1 MALTLGITIGCVAYP
16 TLLQSCAG
24 NLYGQGMVTSSASS
38 TLADRRGLWAFIL
51 GVILVTIGVLLHAP
65 MFWMG
70 RMNHFQLYGMPMG
83 WDMVVGMVAI
93 VGGVAI
99 AAYGLLPRNISGILS
114 QSQEIVVSP
123 PEDAPLSAAHWK
135 LMAVLVIALIIDVMK
150 PASLGFTIPGM
161 VKEYQVAKSTA
172 SLVPFFA
179 LCGTVVGSVLWG
191 YIADVYGRKASILL
205 SAVMFVGTSI
215 CGAMPSLA
223 WNIGMCFMMGAA
235 AGGMLPVTYAL
246 LAEMMPSKHRGWA
259 LVLVGGL
266 GAVGGYFAASGL
278 SALLQP
284 EFGWRI
290 LWLLNLPTGLS
301 LVLLG
306 AFIPESAKFLL
317 ARGRREEARRI
328 MERFGSKARRTTHAE
343 EVALAR
349 GPSVALTGKA
359 FAGKLFAL
367 SLAAICYGLINFGL
381 LLWLPTDLVARGY
394 SMAVSS
400 KLLAES
406 ALIAFPTVFIVAYLY
421 SRWSTKW
428 SVTAS
433 LAVSLAGLAGVLWL
447 EFTGTGSPVLPVA
460 LLIIGTNA
468 LIAMLLPYAAES
480 FPLRIRGRTTGTVAA
495 CTKAGGMLA
504 QFLAILALVP
514 ALDVVSLIII
524 VPTIGALILV
534 AWFGKETRGRD
545 LRDLDPDGH
554 TFAATGV

>member
-1 MALTLGITIGCVAYP
+1 MIST
-16 TLLQSCAG
+16 
-24 NLYGQGMVTSSASS
+24 S
-38 TLADRRGLWAFIL
+38 TLSDRRGLWAFIL
-51 GVILVTIGVLLHAP
+51 GVIAVTAGVLLHLP
-65 MFWMG
+65 MFLMG
-70 RMNHFQLYGMPMG
+70 RSMGYRLYGMPMG
-83 WDMVVGMVAI
+83 WDMLLGMFVIIA
-93 VGGVAI
+93 GVAI
-99 AAYGLLPRNISGILS
+99 AAYGLLPKNISKQLS
-114 QSQEIVVSP
+114 ASQDIVVSP
-123 PEDAPLSAAHWK
+123 PEDAPLSKAHWT
-135 LMAVLVIALIIDVMK
+135 LMAVLVIALVIDIMK

-161 VKEYQVAKSTA
+161 IKEYGVPKATA

-179 LCGTVVGSVLWG
+179 LVGTVVGSIVWG
-191 YIADVYGRKASILL
+191 IVADVYGRKASILL

-215 CGAMPSLA
+215 CGAMPSLY
-223 WNIGMCFMMGAA
+223 WNVGMCFMMGAA

-284 EFGWRI
+284 TFGWRI

-306 AFIPESAKFLL
+306 VLIPESAKFLL

-328 MERFGSKARRTTHAE
+328 MERFGSKARHTRPAE
-343 EVALAR
+343 AAALAKGR
-349 GPSVALTGKA
+349 AVALTGRA
-359 FAGKLFAL
+359 FFGKLFAL

-394 SMAVSS
+394 SMEVSS
-400 KLLAES
+400 RLLAES
-406 ALIAFPTVFIVAYLY
+406 ALIAFPTVFIVAWAY
-421 SRWSTKW
+421 SSWSTKY
-428 SVTAS
+428 SVLGAI
-433 LAVSLAGLAGVLWL
+433 AVTLAGLAGVLWL

-460 LLIIGTNA
+460 LLIVGTNA

-504 QFLAILALVP
+504 QLLAIFALVP

-524 VPTIGALILV
+524 VPTLGALALV
-534 AWFGKETRGRD
+534 AWYGKETRGRD

>member
-1 MALTLGITIGCVAYP
+1 VTLVKALLFRER
-16 TLLQSCAG
+16 
-24 NLYGQGMVTSSASS
+24 MVGTS
-38 TLADRRGLWAFIL
+38 TLSDRRGVWAFVL
-51 GVILVTIGVLLHAP
+51 GVVMVTGGVLMHGP
-65 MFWMG
+65 MFLMG
-70 RMNHFQLYGMPMG
+70 RHNHFILYGMPMG
-83 WDMVVGMVAI
+83 TEMVAGMAAI
-93 VGGVAI
+93 IIGVAV
-99 AAYGLLPRNISGILS
+99 AAYGLLPRNISRQLAAS
-114 QSQEIVVSP
+114 QDIVVSP
-123 PEDAPLSAAHWK
+123 PEDAPLSAAHWT
-135 LMAVLVIALIIDVMK
+135 LMSVLIVALVIDIMK

-161 VKEYQVAKSTA
+161 VSEYHVTKATA

-179 LCGTVVGSVLWG
+179 LSGTVVGSIVWG
-191 YIADVYGRKASILL
+191 IIADIYGRKASILL

-266 GAVGGYFAASGL
+266 GAVGGYFAASGF

-306 AFIPESAKFLL
+306 ALIPESAKFLL
-317 ARGRREEARRI
+317 ARGRREEARAV
-328 MERFGSKARRTTHAE
+328 MDRFGSKARTTTKAE
-343 EVALAR
+343 EVALAK
-349 GPSVALTGKA
+349 GSSVALTGRA
-359 FAGKLFAL
+359 FFGKLIAL

-381 LLWLPTDLVARGY
+381 LLWLPADLVAKGH

-400 KLLAES
+400 RLLAES

-428 SVTAS
+428 SVMGAIVI
-433 LAVSLAGLAGVLWL
+433 ALAGLAGVLWL
-447 EFTGTGSPVLPVA
+447 EFTGSGSPVLPVA
-460 LLIIGTNA
+460 LLIVGTNA
-468 LIAMLLPYAAES
+468 LVAMLLPYAAES

-495 CTKAGGMLA
+495 CTKAGGMIA
-504 QFLAILALVP
+504 QLLAILALVP
-514 ALDVVSLIII
+514 PLGIVSISIM
-524 VPTIGALILV
+524 VPTVAALILL

-545 LRDLDPDGH
+545 LRELDPDGH
-554 TFAATGV
+554 TFAATGM

>member
-1 MALTLGITIGCVAYP
+1 M
-16 TLLQSCAG
+16 S
-24 NLYGQGMVTSSASS
+24 
-38 TLADRRGLWAFIL
+38 
-51 GVILVTIGVLLHAP
+51 
-65 MFWMG
+65 
-70 RMNHFQLYGMPMG
+70 
-83 WDMVVGMVAI
+83 
-93 VGGVAI
+93 
-99 AAYGLLPRNISGILS
+99 
-114 QSQEIVVSP
+114 
-123 PEDAPLSAAHWK
+123 
-135 LMAVLVIALIIDVMK
+135 VLVVALIIDIMK

-161 VKEYQVAKSTA
+161 VGEYRVTKATA

-179 LCGTVVGSVLWG
+179 LSGTVVGSIVWG
-191 YIADVYGRKASILL
+191 VIADVYGRKASILL

-266 GAVGGYFAASGL
+266 GAVGGYFAASGF
-278 SALLQP
+278 SAVLQP
-284 EFGWRI
+284 TFGWRI

-317 ARGRREEARRI
+317 ARGRREEARAV
-328 MERFGSKARRTTHAE
+328 MERFGSKARHTRPAE
-343 EVALAR
+343 AAALAR
-349 GPSVALTGKA
+349 SASVALTGRA
-359 FAGKLFAL
+359 FFGKLAAL

-381 LLWLPTDLVARGY
+381 LLWLPADLVAKGH

-400 KLLAES
+400 RLLAES

-421 SRWSTKW
+421 SRWSSKW
-428 SVTAS
+428 SVVG
-433 LAVSLAGLAGVLWL
+433 AVAVTLAGLLGVLQL
-447 EFTGTGSPVLPVA
+447 EFAGTGSPVLPVA
-460 LLIIGTNA
+460 LLIVGTNA

-495 CTKAGGMLA
+495 CTKAGGMIA

-514 ALDVVSLIII
+514 ALQVVSLIII
-524 VPTIGALILV
+524 VPTMAALILV
-534 AWFGKETRGRD
+534 AGFGKETRGRD

-554 TFAATGV
+554 TFAATGI

>member
-1 MALTLGITIGCVAYP
+1 ML
-16 TLLQSCAG
+16 
-24 NLYGQGMVTSSASS
+24 SASTFS
-38 TLADRRGLWAFIL
+38 DRRGLWAFII
-51 GVILVTIGVLLHAP
+51 GVIAVTAGVLLHLP

-70 RMNHFQLYGMPMG
+70 RMTHFQLYGMPMG
-83 WDMVVGMVAI
+83 NDMILGMAAI
-93 VGGVAI
+93 VLGVAV
-99 AAYGLLPRNISGILS
+99 AAYGLLPRNISRQLAVS
-114 QSQEIVVSP
+114 QDIVVTP
-123 PEDAPLSAAHWK
+123 PEDAPLSSAHWT
-135 LMAVLVIALIIDVMK
+135 LMAVLVIALIIDIMK

-161 VKEYQVAKSTA
+161 VSEYGVPKATA

-179 LCGTVVGSVLWG
+179 LSGTVAGSILWG
-191 YIADVYGRKASILL
+191 VLADIYGRKASILL

-266 GAVGGYFAASGL
+266 GAVGGYFAASGF

-284 EFGWRI
+284 MFGWRI

-317 ARGRREEARRI
+317 ARGRREEARKV
-328 MERFGSKARRTTHAE
+328 MERFGSKARQTKPAE
-343 EVALAR
+343 AAALAS
-349 GPSVALTGKA
+349 GASTALTGRA
-359 FAGKLFAL
+359 FVGKLFAL

-381 LLWLPTDLVARGY
+381 LLWLPADMVARGY
-394 SMAVSS
+394 SMELSS
-400 KLLAES
+400 RLLAES
-406 ALIAFPTVFIVAYLY
+406 ALIAFPTVFVVAYLY
-421 SRWSTKW
+421 SGWSTKW
-428 SVTAS
+428 SVVGS
-433 LAVSLAGLAGVLWL
+433 LVVSLLGLGGVLWI
-447 EFTGTGSPVLPVA
+447 EFAGTGSPVLPVA
-460 LLIIGTNA
+460 LLIVGTNA

-495 CTKAGGMLA
+495 CTKAGGMVA

-514 ALDVVSLIII
+514 PLALVALVIM
-524 VPTIGALILV
+524 VPTIAALLLV
-534 AWFGKETRGRD
+534 SWFGRETRGRD
-545 LRDLDPDGH
+545 LRDLDPDGR
-554 TFAATGV
+554 TFAATGI

>member
-1 MALTLGITIGCVAYP
+1 ML
-16 TLLQSCAG
+16 
-24 NLYGQGMVTSSASS
+24 SAS
-38 TLADRRGLWAFIL
+38 TLSDRRGLVAFGI
-51 GVILVTIGVLLHAP
+51 GVFAVTAGVLLHAP

-70 RMNHFQLYGMPMG
+70 RNMHFMLAGMPMG
-83 WDMVVGMVAI
+83 ADMIAGMFLI
-93 VGGVAI
+93 VGGVGV
-99 AAYGLLPRNISGILS
+99 AAYGLLPRNVSGILS
-114 QSQEIVVSP
+114 ASQDIVVSP
-123 PEDAPLSAAHWK
+123 PEDAPLSRAHWV
-135 LMAVLVIALIIDVMK
+135 LMGVLVLALVIDIMK

-161 VKEYQVAKSTA
+161 IDEYRVPKQTA

-179 LCGTVVGSVLWG
+179 LVGTVVGSIVWG
-191 YIADVYGRKASILL
+191 ILADIYGRKASILL

-266 GAVGGYFAASGL
+266 GAVGGYFAASGF

-284 EFGWRI
+284 FFGWRI

-317 ARGRREEARRI
+317 ARGRREEARAV
-328 MERFGSKARRTTHAE
+328 MVRFGSEARSTTRAE
-343 EVALAR
+343 ELALTK

-359 FAGKLFAL
+359 FFGKLFAL

-381 LLWLPTDLVARGY
+381 LLWLPADLVSRGY
-394 SMAVSS
+394 SMEVTS

-421 SRWSTKW
+421 SSWSTKW
-428 SVTAS
+428 SVVGS
-433 LAVSLAGLAGVLWL
+433 IAVTLAGLAGVLWL
-447 EFTGTGSPVLPVA
+447 EFTGSGSPVLPVA
-460 LLIIGTNA
+460 LLIVGTNG

-495 CTKAGGMLA
+495 CTKAGGMFA

-514 ALDVVSLIII
+514 PLDVVSLIII
-524 VPTIGALILV
+524 VPTIGALVLV
-534 AWFGKETRGRD
+534 AMFGKETRGRD

>member
-1 MALTLGITIGCVAYP
+1 
-16 TLLQSCAG
+16 
-24 NLYGQGMVTSSASS
+24 
-38 TLADRRGLWAFIL
+38 
-51 GVILVTIGVLLHAP
+51 
-65 MFWMG
+65 MFLMG
-70 RMNHFQLYGMPMG
+70 RETHFRLYGMPMG
-83 WDMVVGMVAI
+83 GEMVAGMGAI
-93 VGGVAI
+93 VLGIAV
-99 AAYGLLPRNISGILS
+99 AAYGLLPKNISKQLAAS
-114 QSQEIVVSP
+114 QDIIVSP
-123 PEDAPLSAAHWK
+123 PEDAPLARAHWI
-135 LMAVLVIALIIDVMK
+135 LMSVLVIALIIDIMK

-161 VKEYQVAKSTA
+161 VSEYGVPKATA

-179 LCGTVVGSVLWG
+179 LTGTVVGSVVWG
-191 YIADVYGRKASILL
+191 VIADVYGRKASILL

-223 WNIGMCFMMGAA
+223 WNVGMCFMMGAA

-284 EFGWRI
+284 TFGWRI

-306 AFIPESAKFLL
+306 ALIPESAKFLL
-317 ARGRREEARRI
+317 ARGRREEAQEV
-328 MERFGSKARRTTHAE
+328 MERFGSQAHSANSAE
-343 EVALAR
+343 KVALAK
-349 GPSVALTGKA
+349 GPAVALTGRA
-359 FAGKLFAL
+359 FFGKLVAL
-367 SLAAICYGLINFGL
+367 SLAATCYGLINFGL

-406 ALIAFPTVFIVAYLY
+406 ALIAFPTVFIAAYLY

-428 SVTAS
+428 SVVGSIGVA
-433 LAVSLAGLAGVLWL
+433 LLGLAGVLWL
-447 EFTGTGSPVLPVA
+447 EFTGSGSPVLPVA
-460 LLIIGTNA
+460 LLIVGTNA

-495 CTKAGGMLA
+495 CTKAGGMFA
-504 QFLAILALVP
+504 QLLAILALVP
-514 ALDVVSLIII
+514 PLDVVSLIII
-524 VPTIGALILV
+524 VPTIAALVMV
-534 AWFGKETRGRD
+534 ARFGKETRGRD

-554 TFAATGV
+554 TFAATGM